1 MKPLLPHVHKTHG
14 HISKLVVT
22 VVQYGL
28 GRKYQIRNSFYF
40 CHHSDFLSTVRV
52 AIELCVLKENAI
64 SVRTPWQPFD
74 PHVHLLLGWTNV
86 LLQKM
91 LSEPLRWEILHLR
104 TKVLTRLK
112 KKERESCVR
121 PSGHQMC

>member
-64 SVRTPWQPFD
+64 SVRTLGN
-74 PHVHLLLGWTNV
+74 LLTHMFTSSWVGPMYSCKKCCLGNFTFAY
-86 LLQKM
+86 
-91 LSEPLRWEILHLR
+91 
-104 TKVLTRLK
+104 
-112 KKERESCVR
+112 
-121 PSGHQMC
+121 